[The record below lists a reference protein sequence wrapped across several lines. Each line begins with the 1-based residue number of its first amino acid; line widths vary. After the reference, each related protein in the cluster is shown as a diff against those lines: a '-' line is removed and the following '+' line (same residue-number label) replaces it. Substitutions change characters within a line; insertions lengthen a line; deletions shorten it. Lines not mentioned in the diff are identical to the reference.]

1 VQFWP
6 ESPINSNKNIMDR
19 VSQLKQE
26 IDKVFKEQLTANQ
39 LWAITK
45 LCKHVRLRA
54 RNNSAFNNLFNSLF
68 PHARFRQ
75 VTKTKKDG
83 SQYPGLSITVDN
95 NEVSEDEED

>member
-1 VQFWP
+1 
-6 ESPINSNKNIMDR
+6 MDR
-19 VSQLKQE
+19 VKQLKDTIKKE
-26 IDKVFKEQLTANQ
+26 FKDEFTAGQ

-68 PHARFRQ
+68 DNATFRQ

-83 SQYPGLSITVDN
+83 STYPGLSIRVNDQ
-95 NEVSEDEED
+95 EISEEEEE